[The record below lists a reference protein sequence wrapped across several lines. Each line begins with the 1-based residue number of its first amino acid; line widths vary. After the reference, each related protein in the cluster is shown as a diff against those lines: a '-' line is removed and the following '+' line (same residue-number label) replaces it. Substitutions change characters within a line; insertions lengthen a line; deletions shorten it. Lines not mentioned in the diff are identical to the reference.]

1 MQNGIPSTTLYENAW
16 GGRKSEKASRQ
27 IQPGVQVRALYKGRA
42 LSGAQ
47 QLVRPKHE
55 VHVSPTGAYNQLHH
69 AVAHGPLPRDTRE
82 SHSTKW
88 RASPA
93 ARRSVALTTI
103 CTVCVACPA
112 AVLCRTKDR
121 AETEEVSR
129 QLLLAAIGFHVGR
142 GETIWTRSAR
152 SGIGDGKRL
161 LCATHGFALR
171 TALAGA
177 SKDWALQGWR
187 AKKSEVGTRDQHS
200 RCCAGT
206 SFRPCCSASHP
217 LEQAAVLLRI
227 DCVSAEK

>member
-1 MQNGIPSTTLYENAW
+1 MAAN
-16 GGRKSEKASRQ
+16 RKRRVGK

-129 QLLLAAIGFHVGR
+129 QLLVAAIGFHVGR

-177 SKDWALQGWR
+177 SKDGALQGWR
-187 AKKSEVGTRDQHS
+187 AKKSEAGTRISTLDAALEPASDLAALPAIHS
-200 RCCAGT
+200 NKLPFCSGLTAYQLKSRNCAT
-206 SFRPCCSASHP
+206 
-217 LEQAAVLLRI
+217 
-227 DCVSAEK
+227 